1 MPFRN
6 QDIFIGHSESFWRA
20 LLPKRL
26 HGTARREKSRPC
38 ECSRGPALPVWTSS
52 ELFIRSLTDV
62 GWWVLAR
69 SQCSSSSQRFWMG
82 LKSGLC
88 AGQFY
93 TTSLYF
99 FIWLFLLVGKKG
111 NVTISWLKELLS
123 SVVDLSLENVP
134 LESDTFSVFYTLLVE
149 TLLLES
155 WWTNTYL
162 ADVSTGI
169 IYNSFRMER
178 WAF

>member
-26 HGTARREKSRPC
+26 HGTACKEKSRPC

-123 SVVDLSLENVP
+123 SVWRLPFSGSVLRKCSPGVRYFFCVLHAISRDAVIGKLMDQHLLSWCLH
-134 LESDTFSVFYTLLVE
+134 
-149 TLLLES
+149 
-155 WWTNTYL
+155 WHYL
-162 ADVSTGI
+162 
-169 IYNSFRMER
+169 
-178 WAF
+178 

>member
-20 LLPKRL
+20 LLPKLL

-93 TTSLYF
+93 TTQVFLYMAVFVGWKKGKCNNFLTERTLEFCLLFGGSVLRKCSPGVRYF
-99 FIWLFLLVGKKG
+99 FCVLHAISRNAVIGK
-111 NVTISWLKELLS
+111 LMDQHLLS
-123 SVVDLSLENVP
+123 WC
-134 LESDTFSVFYTLLVE
+134 FH
-149 TLLLES
+149 
-155 WWTNTYL
+155 WHYL
-162 ADVSTGI
+162 
-169 IYNSFRMER
+169 
-178 WAF
+178 